1 MTALESK
8 PVAVEGRRN
17 IYRAGQVTRMEFTLI
32 ELLVVISIIAILA
45 SLLLPSLSKARGKG
59 QQISCMNSMR
69 QVGLATLNYAPD
81 YDGHLPPLY
90 PNPAVGPR
98 SWNDILQKNSYADYK
113 WFVCPTM
120 AVKTTW
126 PLYPHYGINTSLY
139 ALTKSNASYSN
150 TISYKLDRASRPSTK
165 MFIMDSYR
173 NNTDGTANMDSGFF
187 RVNFMNAYVTNSFY
201 GKPGGRHMGIC
212 NLQFLDG
219 HSETVIVKNIMN
231 PYTVSPFNFN
241 DPACLDYVT
250 WQNQ

>member
-1 MTALESK
+1 MKALDGWLM
-8 PVAVEGRRN
+8 AEGSGSN
-17 IYRAGQVTRMEFTLI
+17 IHRSGRGSGMVFTLI
-32 ELLVVISIIAILA
+32 ELLVVIAIIAILA
-45 SLLLPSLSKARGKG
+45 SLLLPSLNKARGKG

-81 YDGHLPPLY
+81 FDGHLPPLY
-90 PNPAVGPR
+90 PNPVGGPR
-98 SWNDILQKNSYADYK
+98 SWNDILQKSGYADYK
-113 WFVCPTM
+113 WFACPTM
-120 AVKTTW
+120 VVKTSW

-139 ALTKSNASYSN
+139 SLSKSNASYSN

-173 NNTDGTANMDSGFF
+173 NNTDGGADIDSGFF
-187 RVNFMNAYVTNSFY
+187 RVNFMNAYVANNFY

-219 HSETVIVKNIMN
+219 HSESVIVKNIMN

-241 DPACLDYVT
+241 DPACLDYIT